1 VGKARSLPLER
12 SPITGSTLVGSDIA
26 IHFHPNLIFVGKAR
40 SLPLER
46 SPITGS
52 TLVGS
57 GIAIHFHPSLIFVG
71 KARSLPLERS
81 PITGSTLVGLGIACK
96 YFIMIEVN
104 GSDKYSS
111 LLQQGRKYSFDKFI
125 VQAPGGQS
133 YKTFYSRNLRILKIS

>member
-1 VGKARSLPLER
+1 M
-12 SPITGSTLVGSDIA
+12 
-26 IHFHPNLIFVGKAR
+26 GKAR

-81 PITGSTLVGLGIACK
+81 PITGSTLVGSGIACK
-96 YFIMIEVN
+96 YFTMIEVN
-104 GSDKYSS
+104 DSDKYSS
-111 LLQQGRKYSFDKFI
+111 LLQQGKKYSCEK
-125 VQAPGGQS
+125 
-133 YKTFYSRNLRILKIS
+133 FYSTGPRGAIL